1 MNTFSSQAM
10 QQMYVF
16 SCIHFAGQWSLGHRI
31 ATYIRVPASVIEVN
45 AAPSRIRDTSGV
57 VTVWGAP
64 ANEP

>member
-45 AAPSRIRDTSGV
+45 AASG
-57 VTVWGAP
+57 TPLGLSLFEEDRR
-64 ANEP
+64 NQQ